1 MRVALVSTWDQP
13 CGIAEHAAY
22 LKAAVEQADTRSGAV
37 IEGARALEV
46 VPMPKWLD
54 PRQVNGPTAAAFD
67 LIHLNYHA
75 ALHSRWTADEIL
87 RIRQFARIPVTVT
100 YHDSG
105 VPNSDQCKAVCAAAD
120 AFVVHEPYDDL
131 EGNGRYWRMGVPGW
145 QGEVAFPRG
154 WDQWHNDRP
163 ILGTVGFP
171 FPWKNY
177 DELARVTA
185 EVGWALY
192 LIAPTAT
199 ADDARRWVDLSP
211 HLLIENGFLGRTQV
225 VQTLAACDATAFC
238 YTCANT
244 GQSGAILQGI
254 AARKAV
260 IAFRTCR
267 QMRSLWED
275 PLASQAIRWCETFDH
290 VTWQLRNLAIERV
303 CPPIVALAEQDSWV
317 GLGQKYAQLFRE
329 LVA

>member
-1 MRVALVSTWDQP
+1 MRVALVTTWDTP
-13 CGIAEHAAY
+13 CGIAEFGAY
-22 LKAAVEQADTRSGAV
+22 LKASVEAADREIEITPITDLHPRAIPRRDEGGAYD
-37 IEGARALEV
+37 LV
-46 VPMPKWLD
+46 V
-54 PRQVNGPTAAAFD
+54 
-67 LIHLNYHA
+67 LNYQA
-75 ALHSRWTADEIL
+75 ALLSQWTPEMIHWAHNYAAPTLVI
-87 RIRQFARIPVTVT
+87 
-100 YHDSG
+100 YHDTG

-199 ADDARRWVDLSP
+199 ADDARRWVDLNP

-244 GQSGAILQGI
+244 GQSGAMLQGI
-254 AARKAV
+254 AARKSV